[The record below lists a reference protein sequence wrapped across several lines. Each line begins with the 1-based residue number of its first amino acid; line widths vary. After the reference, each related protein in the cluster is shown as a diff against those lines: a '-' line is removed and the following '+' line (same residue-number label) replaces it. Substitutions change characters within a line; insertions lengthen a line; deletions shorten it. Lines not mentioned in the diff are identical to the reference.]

1 MWIDEVKAKVV
12 VRMLIFLLYADEL
25 DQSTPIRC
33 DGKVLGSEVRTNQ
46 NRSSD
51 TCRLD

>member
-1 MWIDEVKAKVV
+1 MDDEVKSKVD
-12 VRMLIFLLYADEL
+12 VRMSIFLLYADEV
-25 DQSTPIRC
+25 DQSTPTRC
-33 DGKVLGSEVRTNQ
+33 DGKVLVGKEVRTNQ